1 VAIDR
6 DDALRKAEKLLRQG
20 RLDGAIAEYEHVVE
34 AHPDDIVTAS
44 ALGDLYGRAGK
55 APQAVA
61 QFMRLGDHFL
71 KEGVQAKAAAS
82 YRKVLKLDPNHEGAL
97 LQLVEASA
105 QQGHLAD
112 AKTHLQAAIDRRKA
126 RGEQDGADT
135 LAIRLAEL
143 DPSDFD
149 ARHQA
154 AKIRVRTG
162 KVVTADLLSLAQE
175 LDARKRTSEAEE
187 LLEEVVKRDP
197 GATEVALR
205 LAKAALARDE
215 VARAKRFLPDT
226 RGSKDPELL
235 LTGGRILLKLD
246 SLDAAREHLE
256 RFLSV
261 APNGVEE
268 VASLGE
274 RLASPNARYA
284 IVNLLVDHAAAS
296 GDFGKAA
303 RRLQGFL
310 EKAPRHL
317 AALLRLVEV
326 CVDGDLEAA
335 LTAAQQELAEA
346 YLDSGEAD
354 KARVIAED
362 LLLRNPRSS
371 AHKDRLRRVLVTLG
385 EKDPDGII
393 AERLSM
399 LDEDAFAP
407 EDTAPPATAPPAT
420 APAAAAPPP
429 AAAPATN
436 HAATAFPTMSAVP
449 TMGGITADTLAG
461 LPEIDAGEEVVEFE
475 ASDAGD
481 WSDAPPPATPSA
493 EADAEEEEEDEEV
506 EGEEEVEVEVQPDAA
521 AADGNGPLDAV
532 FSGMRGRV
540 LQDTSALPPGD
551 HAARNFRV
559 GQTYAAA
566 AMLKEAADAF
576 EKAARDPR
584 YRFRSAQSLG
594 RLYRKHG
601 MLNEAVEWLDIASEA
616 PAPKIDEHQSA
627 LYELADALETT
638 GERTR
643 ALSVLLDLVAEQ
655 SDYRDARARIERL
668 SRVKA

>member
-34 AHPDDIVTAS
+34 AYPDDIATAS

-55 APQAVA
+55 SLQAVA

-71 KEGVQAKAAAS
+71 KDGVHAKAAAT
-82 YRKVLKLDPNHEGAL
+82 YRKVLKLDPGHESAL
-97 LQLVEASA
+97 LQLVEACA
-105 QQGHLAD
+105 QQGQLGD
-112 AKTHLQAAIDRRKA
+112 AKTHLQAAVEKRKA
-126 RGEQDGADT
+126 RGDQDGADA

-143 DPSDFD
+143 DPNDFE
-149 ARHQA
+149 ARLQA
-154 AKIRVRTG
+154 SKIRVRTG
-162 KVVTADLLSLAQE
+162 KVVTADLIALAQE
-175 LDARKRTSEAEE
+175 LDSRKRTSEAEE

-197 GATEVALR
+197 GATEVSLR
-205 LAKAALARDE
+205 LAKAALGRDE

-226 RGSKDPELL
+226 KGSKDPELL
-235 LTGGRILLKLD
+235 LTGGKILLKLD
-246 SLDAAREHLE
+246 NLDAARDHLV
-256 RFLSV
+256 RFLAA
-261 APNGVEE
+261 APKAVEE
-268 VASLGE
+268 VATLGE
-274 RLASPNARYA
+274 HLASPNARYA
-284 IVNLLVDHAAAS
+284 IVDLLVDHAAAS

-346 YLDSGEAD
+346 YLEGGEAE

-362 LLLRNPRSS
+362 LLIRNPRTST
-371 AHKDRLRRVLVTLG
+371 HKDRLRRVLVTLG
-385 EKDPDGII
+385 ETDPDAII

-399 LDEDAFAP
+399 IDEDPFASH
-407 EDTAPPATAPPAT
+407 DV
-420 APAAAAPPP
+420 APAAKAPVEAPPP
-429 AAAPATN
+429 AAPAPPAPAL
-436 HAATAFPTMSAVP
+436 AEVAFQPA
-449 TMGGITADTLAG
+449 GITADTLAG
-461 LPEIDAGEEVVEFE
+461 LPEMDAGEEVVEFE

-481 WSDAPPPATPSA
+481 WNDSPMPAATPVA
-493 EADAEEEEEDEEV
+493 DPEPEPDLDAE
-506 EGEEEVEVEVQPDAA
+506 PNAA
-521 AADGNGPLDAV
+521 AADGGGQLDNV
-532 FSGMRGRV
+532 FSGLRGKA

-601 MLNEAVEWLDIASEA
+601 MLTEAVEWLDIASEA
-616 PAPKIDEHQSA
+616 PAPKIDEHRAA

-638 GERTR
+638 GEHTR
-643 ALSVLLDLVAEQ
+643 ALAVLLDLVAEQ

>member
-1 VAIDR
+1 MAIDR

-20 RLDGAIAEYEHVVE
+20 RLDGAIAEYEHVVD
-34 AHPDDIVTAS
+34 AYPDDIATAS

-55 APQAVA
+55 GPQAVA

-82 YRKVLKLDPNHEGAL
+82 YRKVIKLDPNHEGAL

-105 QQGHLAD
+105 QQGQLGD
-112 AKTHLQAAIDRRKA
+112 AKTHLQAAIDKRKA
-126 RGEQDGADT
+126 RGDQDGADT

-143 DPSDFD
+143 DPTDFE
-149 ARHQA
+149 ARFQA

-162 KVVTADLLSLAQE
+162 KAVVADLMALAQE

-187 LLEEVVKRDP
+187 LLEEVVKADP

-226 RGSKDPELL
+226 RGSKEPELL
-235 LTGGRILLKLD
+235 LTSSKILLKLD
-246 SLDAAREHLE
+246 NLEAARDHLV
-256 RFLSV
+256 RFLAV
-261 APNGVEE
+261 APKAVEE
-268 VASLGE
+268 VATLGE
-274 RLASPNARYA
+274 HLASPGARYA
-284 IVNLLVDHAAAS
+284 IVDLLVDHAAAS

-346 YLDSGEAD
+346 YLEAGEPE

-371 AHKDRLRRVLVTLG
+371 THKDRLRRVLVTLG
-385 EKDPDGII
+385 EKDPDAVI

-399 LDEDAFAP
+399 LDEDTFAEEEP
-407 EDTAPPATAPPAT
+407 APPARPAAIPAPPV
-420 APAAAAPPP
+420 AAAPV
-429 AAAPATN
+429 APAVVN
-436 HAATAFPTMSAVP
+436 HADAGFQQPIS
-449 TMGGITADTLAG
+449 GITADTLAG
-461 LPEIDAGEEVVEFE
+461 LPEMDAGEEVVEFE

-481 WSDAPPPATPSA
+481 WSDAPAGMPAPVPVSVR
-493 EADAEEEEEDEEV
+493 EPEPEPEIE
-506 EGEEEVEVEVQPDAA
+506 PDAPSS
-521 AADGNGPLDAV
+521 DGGGQLETV
-532 FSGMRGRV
+532 FSGMRGKA

-601 MLNEAVEWLDIASEA
+601 MLTEAVEWLDIASEA
-616 PAPKIDEHQSA
+616 PAPKIDEHRAA

-638 GERTR
+638 GEHTR
-643 ALSVLLDLVAEQ
+643 ALAVLLDLVAEQ

>member
-20 RLDGAIAEYEHVVE
+20 RLDGAISEYEHVVE
-34 AHPDDIVTAS
+34 AYPEDVATAS

-55 APQAVA
+55 SGQAVA

-71 KEGVQAKAAAS
+71 KEGVHAKAAAS
-82 YRKVLKLDPNHEGAL
+82 YRKVLKLDAQHEGAL
-97 LQLVEASA
+97 LQLVEACA
-105 QQGHLAD
+105 RQGQLAD
-112 AKTHLQAAIDRRKA
+112 AKTHLQTAIDKRKG
-126 RGEQDGADT
+126 RNDQDGAET
-135 LAIRLAEL
+135 LIIRLAEL
-143 DPSDFD
+143 DPNDFE
-149 ARHQA
+149 ARLQA
-154 AKIRVRTG
+154 ASIRIRTG
-162 KVVTADLLSLAQE
+162 KVVTADLLALARE
-175 LDARKRTSEAEE
+175 LDSRQRVGEAEA

-197 GATEVALR
+197 GASEVSLR
-205 LAKAALARDE
+205 LAKAALGRDE

-226 RGSKDPELL
+226 STTKDPELL
-235 LTGGRILLKLD
+235 LTGGKILLKLD
-246 SLDAAREHLE
+246 NLDAARDHLV
-256 RFLSV
+256 RFLAA
-261 APNGVEE
+261 APKAVEE
-268 VASLGE
+268 VATLGDH
-274 RLASPNARYA
+274 LASPNARYA
-284 IVNLLVDHAAAS
+284 IVDLLVDHAAAS

-317 AALLRLVEV
+317 GALLRLVEV
-326 CVDGDLEAA
+326 CVDGDLDAA

-346 YLDSGEAD
+346 YLEGGEAE

-371 AHKDRLRRVLVTLG
+371 AHSDRLRRVLVTLG
-385 EKDPDGII
+385 EKDPDAVI

-399 LDEDAFAP
+399 LDEDAFGAD
-407 EDTAPPATAPPAT
+407 EE
-420 APAAAAPPP
+420 APAAAQAAVPTLAVADIAPPP
-429 AAAPATN
+429 ASVAVAGPTDAVSAA
-436 HAATAFPTMSAVP
+436 MS
-449 TMGGITADTLAG
+449 GITADTLAG
-461 LPEIDAGEEVVEFE
+461 LPEMEQGEEVVEFE
-475 ASDAGD
+475 ASDSGD
-481 WSDAPPPATPSA
+481 WNDTPAV
-493 EADAEEEEEDEEV
+493 V
-506 EGEEEVEVEVQPDAA
+506 EPEPEPVVSG
-521 AADGNGPLDAV
+521 DGNGQLDAV
-532 FSGMRGRV
+532 FSSMRGKAM
-540 LQDTSALPPGD
+540 QDSALPPGD

-566 AMLKEAADAF
+566 AMLKEAAEAF

-601 MLNEAVEWLDIASEA
+601 MVNEAVEWLEVASEA
-616 PAPKIDEHQSA
+616 PAPKIDEHRSA

-638 GERTR
+638 GEHTR
-643 ALSVLLDLVAEQ
+643 ALAVLLDLVAEQ

>member
-1 VAIDR
+1 MAIDR

-20 RLDGAIAEYEHVVE
+20 RLDGAIAEYEHVVD
-34 AHPDDIVTAS
+34 AYPDDIATAS

-55 APQAVA
+55 GPQAVA

-82 YRKVLKLDPNHEGAL
+82 YRKVIKLDPSHEGAL

-105 QQGHLAD
+105 QQGQLAD
-112 AKTHLQAAIDRRKA
+112 AKVHLQSAIEKRKA
-126 RGEQDGADT
+126 RGDQDGADT

-143 DPSDFD
+143 DPNDFE
-149 ARHQA
+149 ARLQA
-154 AKIRVRTG
+154 ASIRVRTG
-162 KVVTADLLSLAQE
+162 KVVTADLLALAKE
-175 LDARKRTSEAEE
+175 LDSRKRVSEAEA

-197 GATEVALR
+197 AATEVSLR
-205 LAKAALARDE
+205 LSKAALGRDE
-215 VARAKRFLPDT
+215 LARAKRFLPDT
-226 RGSKDPELL
+226 SATKDPELL
-235 LTGGRILLKLD
+235 LTGGKILLKLD
-246 SLDAAREHLE
+246 NLEAARDHLV
-256 RFLSV
+256 RFLAV
-261 APNGVEE
+261 APKAVDE
-268 VASLGE
+268 VATLGE
-274 RLASPNARYA
+274 HLASPNARYA
-284 IVNLLVDHAAAS
+284 IVDLLVEHAAAS

-326 CVDGDLEAA
+326 CVDGDLDAA

-346 YLDSGEAD
+346 YLDAGEPE

-371 AHKDRLRRVLVTLG
+371 THKDRLRRVLVTLG

-399 LDEDAFAP
+399 LDEDSFGSDDVVEPAKPAAVP
-407 EDTAPPATAPPAT
+407 APPLV
-420 APAAAAPPP
+420 AAPPP
-429 AAAPATN
+429 APAVS
-436 HAATAFPTMSAVP
+436 HVDTAFKPIT
-449 TMGGITADTLAG
+449 GITADTLAG
-461 LPEIDAGEEVVEFE
+461 LPEMDSGEEVVEFE

-481 WSDAPPPATPSA
+481 WSDAPAVVAVPAAAP
-493 EADAEEEEEDEEV
+493 EPEIE
-506 EGEEEVEVEVQPDAA
+506 PDAA
-521 AADGNGPLDAV
+521 PADGGGQLDTV
-532 FSGMRGRV
+532 FSGMRGKA

-601 MLNEAVEWLDIASEA
+601 MLAEAVEWLETASEA
-616 PAPKIDEHQSA
+616 PAPKIDEHRSA

-638 GERTR
+638 GEHTR
-643 ALSVLLDLVAEQ
+643 ALAVLLDLVAEQ

>member
-20 RLDGAIAEYEHVVE
+20 RLDGAIAEYEHVVD
-34 AHPDDIVTAS
+34 AYPDDIATAS

-55 APQAVA
+55 GPQAVA

-82 YRKVLKLDPNHEGAL
+82 YRKVIKLDPNHEGAL

-105 QQGHLAD
+105 QQGQLGD
-112 AKTHLQAAIDRRKA
+112 AKTHLQAAIDKRKA
-126 RGEQDGADT
+126 RGDQDGADT

-143 DPSDFD
+143 DPTDFE
-149 ARHQA
+149 ARFQA

-162 KVVTADLLSLAQE
+162 KAVVADLMALAQE

-187 LLEEVVKRDP
+187 LLEEVVKADP

-226 RGSKDPELL
+226 RGSKEPELL
-235 LTGGRILLKLD
+235 LTSSKILLKLD
-246 SLDAAREHLE
+246 NLEGARDHLV
-256 RFLSV
+256 RFLAV
-261 APNGVEE
+261 APKAVDE
-268 VASLGE
+268 VATLGE
-274 RLASPNARYA
+274 HLASPSARYA
-284 IVNLLVDHAAAS
+284 IVDLLVDHAAAS

-346 YLDSGEAD
+346 YLEAGEPE

-362 LLLRNPRSS
+362 LLLRNSRSS
-371 AHKDRLRRVLVTLG
+371 THKDRLRRVLVTLG
-385 EKDPDGII
+385 EKDPDAII

-399 LDEDAFAP
+399 LDEDTFGADEP
-407 EDTAPPATAPPAT
+407 APPARPTAVPPA
-420 APAAAAPPP
+420 PV
-429 AAAPATN
+429 AAAPAAPAVN
-436 HAATAFPTMSAVP
+436 HADTAFQQPIT
-449 TMGGITADTLAG
+449 GITADTLAG
-461 LPEIDAGEEVVEFE
+461 LPEMDAGEEVVEFE

-481 WSDAPPPATPSA
+481 WSDAPAGMPAPVPAPIPVPEPEPDS
-493 EADAEEEEEDEEV
+493 E
-506 EGEEEVEVEVQPDAA
+506 PDAVST
-521 AADGNGPLDAV
+521 DGGGQLETV
-532 FSGMRGRV
+532 FSGMRGKA

-601 MLNEAVEWLDIASEA
+601 MLTEALEWLDIASEA
-616 PAPKIDEHQSA
+616 PAPKVDEHRAA

-638 GERTR
+638 GEHTR
-643 ALSVLLDLVAEQ
+643 ALAVLLDLVAEQ

>member
-1 VAIDR
+1 MAIDR

-20 RLDGAIAEYEHVVE
+20 RLDGAIAEYEQVVD
-34 AHPDDIVTAS
+34 AYPDDIATAS

-82 YRKVLKLDPNHEGAL
+82 YRKVLKLDPGHEGAL
-97 LQLVEASA
+97 LQLVEACA
-105 QQGHLAD
+105 QQGQLAD
-112 AKTHLQAAIDRRKA
+112 AKTHLQAAIEKRKA
-126 RGEQDGADT
+126 RGDQDGADT

-143 DPSDFD
+143 DPNDFE
-149 ARHQA
+149 ARLQA

-162 KVVTADLLSLAQE
+162 KVVTADLMSMAQE
-175 LDARKRTSEAEE
+175 LDTRKRTSEAEE

-197 GATEVALR
+197 GATEVSLR

-235 LTGGRILLKLD
+235 LTGGKILLKLD
-246 SLDAAREHLE
+246 NLDAARDHLV
-256 RFLSV
+256 RFLAA
-261 APNGVEE
+261 APKAVEE
-268 VASLGE
+268 VATLGE
-274 RLASPNARYA
+274 HLASPNARYA
-284 IVNLLVDHAAAS
+284 IVDLLVDHAAAS

-326 CVDGDLEAA
+326 CVDGDLDAA

-346 YLDSGEAD
+346 YLDAGEPE

-371 AHKDRLRRVLVTLG
+371 THKDRLRRVLVTLG

-399 LDEDAFAP
+399 LDEDAFAS
-407 EDTAPPATAPPAT
+407 EDSRARQA
-420 APAAAAPPP
+420 
-429 AAAPATN
+429 
-436 HAATAFPTMSAVP
+436 
-449 TMGGITADTLAG
+449 GGR
-461 LPEIDAGEEVVEFE
+461 
-475 ASDAGD
+475 
-481 WSDAPPPATPSA
+481 
-493 EADAEEEEEDEEV
+493 
-506 EGEEEVEVEVQPDAA
+506 PDAA
-521 AADGNGPLDAV
+521 GGRGAAT
-532 FSGMRGRV
+532 RGRREPGRRRV
-540 LQDTSALPPGD
+540 PADQRDHGRYAGGPARDGCGRRGRRVRGQRCRRLERRAAGDGDAGARTRARARSPRSSPMRSPPTAAGSSTPCSPACAARPCRTPRRCRRAITRRATSASARPTRRRRCSRKPPTRSRRRRATRATGS
-551 HAARNFRV
+551 ARRSRW
-559 GQTYAAA
+559 
-566 AMLKEAADAF
+566 DASTGST
-576 EKAARDPR
+576 ACCPR
-584 YRFRSAQSLG
+584 RC
-594 RLYRKHG
+594 
-601 MLNEAVEWLDIASEA
+601 EWLDIASEA
-616 PAPKIDEHQSA
+616 PAPKVDEHRSA

-638 GERTR
+638 GEHTR

>member
-1 VAIDR
+1 MAIDR

-20 RLDGAIAEYEHVVE
+20 RLDGAIAEYEQVVD
-34 AHPDDIVTAS
+34 AHPDDIATAS

-82 YRKVLKLDPNHEGAL
+82 YRKVLKLDPGHEAAL
-97 LQLVEASA
+97 LQLVEACA
-105 QQGHLAD
+105 QQGQLAD
-112 AKTHLQAAIDRRKA
+112 AKTHLQAAVEKRKA
-126 RGEQDGADT
+126 RGDQDGADT

-143 DPSDFD
+143 DPNDFE
-149 ARHQA
+149 ARLQA

-162 KVVTADLLSLAQE
+162 KVVTADLMSLAQE
-175 LDARKRTSEAEE
+175 LDTRKRTNEAEE

-197 GATEVALR
+197 GATEVSLR

-235 LTGGRILLKLD
+235 LTGGKILLKLD
-246 SLDAAREHLE
+246 NLDAARDHLV
-256 RFLSV
+256 RFLAA
-261 APNGVEE
+261 APKAIEE
-268 VASLGE
+268 VATLGE
-274 RLASPNARYA
+274 HLASPNARYA
-284 IVNLLVDHAAAS
+284 IVDLLVDHAAAS

-346 YLDSGEAD
+346 YLDAAEPE
-354 KARVIAED
+354 KARAIAED

-371 AHKDRLRRVLVTLG
+371 THKDRLRRVLVTLG

-399 LDEDAFAP
+399 LDEDSFGP
-407 EDTAPPATAPPAT
+407 EDAVAPPKPAAVPAPV
-420 APAAAAPPP
+420 AAAPPP
-429 AAAPATN
+429 AAPVS
-436 HAATAFPTMSAVP
+436 HAEASFQSPIS
-449 TMGGITADTLAG
+449 GITADTLAG
-461 LPEIDAGEEVVEFE
+461 LPEMDSGEEVVEFE

-481 WSDAPPPATPSA
+481 WSDAPAGVSMP
-493 EADAEEEEEDEEV
+493 
-506 EGEEEVEVEVQPDAA
+506 AA
-521 AADGNGPLDAV
+521 APEPESEPDVAASDGGAQLDTV
-532 FSGMRGRV
+532 FSGMRGKA

-601 MLNEAVEWLDIASEA
+601 MLKEAVEWLDIASEA
-616 PAPKIDEHQSA
+616 PAPKIDEHRSA

-638 GERTR
+638 GEHTR

>member
-20 RLDGAIAEYEHVVE
+20 RLDGAIAEYEQVVD
-34 AHPDDIVTAS
+34 AHPDDIATAS

-82 YRKVLKLDPNHEGAL
+82 YRKVLKLDPGHEGAL
-97 LQLVEASA
+97 LQLVEACA
-105 QQGHLAD
+105 QQGQLAD
-112 AKTHLQAAIDRRKA
+112 AKTHLQAAVEKRKA
-126 RGEQDGADT
+126 RGDQDGADT

-143 DPSDFD
+143 DPNDFE
-149 ARHQA
+149 ARLQA

-162 KVVTADLLSLAQE
+162 KVVTADLMSLAQE
-175 LDARKRTSEAEE
+175 LDTRKRTNEAEE

-197 GATEVALR
+197 GATEVSLR
-205 LAKAALARDE
+205 LAKSALARDE

-235 LTGGRILLKLD
+235 LTGGKILLKLD
-246 SLDAAREHLE
+246 NLDAARDHLV
-256 RFLSV
+256 RFLAA
-261 APNGVEE
+261 APKAIEE
-268 VASLGE
+268 VATLGE
-274 RLASPNARYA
+274 HLASPNARYA
-284 IVNLLVDHAAAS
+284 IVDLLVDHAAAS

-346 YLDSGEAD
+346 YLDAAEPE
-354 KARVIAED
+354 KARAIAED

-371 AHKDRLRRVLVTLG
+371 THKDRLRRVLVTLG

-399 LDEDAFAP
+399 LDEDAFAS
-407 EDTAPPATAPPAT
+407 EDA
-420 APAAAAPPP
+420 APAKPVAAALPPVAVTPPP
-429 AAAPATN
+429 AAAAN
-436 HAATAFPTMSAVP
+436 HADVAFQPIS
-449 TMGGITADTLAG
+449 GITADTLAG
-461 LPEIDAGEEVVEFE
+461 LPEMDAGEEVVEFE

-481 WSDAPPPATPSA
+481 WTDAPPVAATPVP
-493 EADAEEEEEDEEV
+493 EPEV
-506 EGEEEVEVEVQPDAA
+506 EPEVEIDLEPDAV
-521 AADGNGPLDAV
+521 AADGGGQLDAV
-532 FSGMRGRV
+532 FSGMRGKA

-601 MLNEAVEWLDIASEA
+601 MLPQAVEWLDIASEA
-616 PAPKIDEHQSA
+616 PAPKIDEHRSA

-638 GERTR
+638 GEHTR

>member
-20 RLDGAIAEYEHVVE
+20 RLDGAIAEYEHVVD
-34 AHPDDIVTAS
+34 AYPDDIATAS

-55 APQAVA
+55 GPQAVA

-82 YRKVLKLDPNHEGAL
+82 YRKVIKLDPNHEGAL

-105 QQGHLAD
+105 QQGQLGD
-112 AKTHLQAAIDRRKA
+112 AKTHLQAAIDKRKA
-126 RGEQDGADT
+126 RGDQDGADT

-143 DPSDFD
+143 DPTDFE
-149 ARHQA
+149 ARFQA

-162 KVVTADLLSLAQE
+162 KAVVADLMALAQE

-187 LLEEVVKRDP
+187 LLEEVVKADP
-197 GATEVALR
+197 AATEVALR

-226 RGSKDPELL
+226 RGSKEPELL
-235 LTGGRILLKLD
+235 LTSSKILLKLD
-246 SLDAAREHLE
+246 NLEAARDHLV
-256 RFLSV
+256 RFLAV
-261 APNGVEE
+261 APKAVEE
-268 VASLGE
+268 VATLGE
-274 RLASPNARYA
+274 HLASPAARYA
-284 IVNLLVDHAAAS
+284 IVDLLVDHAAAS

-346 YLDSGEAD
+346 YLEAGEPE

-371 AHKDRLRRVLVTLG
+371 THKDRLRRVLVTLG
-385 EKDPDGII
+385 EKDPDAVI

-399 LDEDAFAP
+399 LDEDTFAEEEP
-407 EDTAPPATAPPAT
+407 APPARPAAIPVPPV
-420 APAAAAPPP
+420 AAAPV
-429 AAAPATN
+429 APAVVN
-436 HAATAFPTMSAVP
+436 HADAGFQQPIS
-449 TMGGITADTLAG
+449 GITADTLAG
-461 LPEIDAGEEVVEFE
+461 LPEMDAGEEVVEFE

-481 WSDAPPPATPSA
+481 WSDAPAGMPAPVPVSVR
-493 EADAEEEEEDEEV
+493 EPEPEPEIE
-506 EGEEEVEVEVQPDAA
+506 PDAPSS
-521 AADGNGPLDAV
+521 DGGGQLETV
-532 FSGMRGRV
+532 FSGMRGKA

-601 MLNEAVEWLDIASEA
+601 MLTEAVEWLDIASEA
-616 PAPKIDEHQSA
+616 PAPKIDEHRAA

-638 GERTR
+638 GEHTR
-643 ALSVLLDLVAEQ
+643 ALAVLLDLVAEQ

>member
-20 RLDGAIAEYEHVVE
+20 RLDGAIAEYEHVVD
-34 AHPDDIVTAS
+34 AYPDDIATAS

-55 APQAVA
+55 AAQAVA

-71 KEGVQAKAAAS
+71 TEGVQAKAAAT
-82 YRKVLKLDPNHEGAL
+82 YRKVLKLDPGHEGAL
-97 LQLVEASA
+97 LQLVEACA
-105 QQGHLAD
+105 QQGQLAD
-112 AKTHLQAAIDRRKA
+112 AKTHLQAAVDKRKA
-126 RGEQDGADT
+126 RGDQDGADT

-143 DPSDFD
+143 DPNDFE
-149 ARHQA
+149 ARLQA

-162 KVVTADLLSLAQE
+162 KVVTADLMSLAQE
-175 LDARKRTSEAEE
+175 LDSRKRTTEAEE

-197 GATEVALR
+197 AATEVSLR

-235 LTGGRILLKLD
+235 LTGGKILLKLD
-246 SLDAAREHLE
+246 NLDAARDHLV
-256 RFLSV
+256 RFLAA
-261 APNGVEE
+261 APKAVEE
-268 VASLGE
+268 VATLGE
-274 RLASPNARYA
+274 HLASPNARYA
-284 IVNLLVDHAAAS
+284 IVDLLVDHAAAS

-335 LTAAQQELAEA
+335 LTAAQQELSEA
-346 YLDSGEAD
+346 YLEGGEAE

-371 AHKDRLRRVLVTLG
+371 THKDRLRRVLVTLG

-407 EDTAPPATAPPAT
+407 E
-420 APAAAAPPP
+420 AAAAPAPAPDKPAAPP
-429 AAAPATN
+429 IAAAPATS
-436 HAATAFPTMSAVP
+436 HADAVMP
-449 TMGGITADTLAG
+449 SFSGITADTLAG
-461 LPEIDAGEEVVEFE
+461 LPEMDAGEEVVEFE

-481 WSDAPPPATPSA
+481 WSDAPVAMATSVPDPDPAP
-493 EADAEEEEEDEEV
+493 EPEPEPEIE
-506 EGEEEVEVEVQPDAA
+506 PDAA
-521 AADGNGPLDAV
+521 AADGNGQLDAV
-532 FSGMRGRV
+532 FSGMRGKA

-601 MLNEAVEWLDIASEA
+601 MLTEALEWLETASEA
-616 PAPKIDEHQSA
+616 PAPKIDEHRSA

-638 GERTR
+638 GEHTR
-643 ALSVLLDLVAEQ
+643 ALAVLLDLVAEQ

>member
-1 VAIDR
+1 MAIDR

-20 RLDGAIAEYEHVVE
+20 RLDGAIAEYEEVVD
-34 AHPDDIVTAS
+34 AYPDDIATAS

-71 KEGVQAKAAAS
+71 TEGVQAKAAAN
-82 YRKVLKLDPNHEGAL
+82 YRKVLKLDPAHEGAL
-97 LQLVEASA
+97 LQMVEACA
-105 QQGHLAD
+105 QQGQLAD
-112 AKTHLQAAIDRRKA
+112 AKTHLQAAIDKRKA
-126 RGEQDGADT
+126 RSDQDGADT

-143 DPSDFD
+143 DPNDFE
-149 ARHQA
+149 ARLQA
-154 AKIRVRTG
+154 ASIRVRTG
-162 KVVTADLLSLAQE
+162 KVVTADLLALAKE
-175 LDARKRTSEAEE
+175 LDSRQRVSEAEA

-197 GATEVALR
+197 GATEVSLR
-205 LAKAALARDE
+205 LAKAALGRDE

-226 RGSKDPELL
+226 STTKDPELL
-235 LTGGRILLKLD
+235 LTGGKILLKLD
-246 SLDAAREHLE
+246 NLDAARDHLV
-256 RFLSV
+256 RFLAA
-261 APNGVEE
+261 APKAVEE
-268 VASLGE
+268 VATLAE
-274 RLASPNARYA
+274 HLASPNARYA
-284 IVNLLVDHAAAS
+284 IVDLLVDHAAAS

-310 EKAPRHL
+310 EKTPRHL

-326 CVDGDLEAA
+326 CVDGDLDAA
-335 LTAAQQELAEA
+335 LTAAQQELAEG
-346 YLDSGEAD
+346 YLDGGEAE

-371 AHKDRLRRVLVTLG
+371 THKDRLRRVLVTLG

-399 LDEDAFAP
+399 LDEDAFAS
-407 EDTAPPATAPPAT
+407 EDSAPPAKAPAAPPM
-420 APAAAAPPP
+420 AAAPPH
-429 AAAPATN
+429 AAASN
-436 HAATAFPTMSAVP
+436 HAEVAIHPIS
-449 TMGGITADTLAG
+449 GITADTLAG
-461 LPEIDAGEEVVEFE
+461 LPEMDAGEEVVEFE
-475 ASDAGD
+475 ANDAGD
-481 WSDAPPPATPSA
+481 WSDAPAMAMPDPDPEPEA
-493 EADAEEEEEDEEV
+493 EPGIE
-506 EGEEEVEVEVQPDAA
+506 PDAA
-521 AADGNGPLDAV
+521 AADGAGPLDVV
-532 FSGMRGRV
+532 FSGMRGKA

-601 MLNEAVEWLDIASEA
+601 MLTEAVEWLDIASEA
-616 PAPKIDEHQSA
+616 PAPKIDEHRST

-638 GERTR
+638 GEHTR

>member
-20 RLDGAIAEYEHVVE
+20 RLDGAIAEYEHVVD
-34 AHPDDIVTAS
+34 AYPDDIATAS

-55 APQAVA
+55 SAQAVA
-61 QFMRLGDHFL
+61 QFMRLGEHFL
-71 KEGVQAKAAAS
+71 KQGVQAKAAAS
-82 YRKVLKLDPNHEGAL
+82 FRKVLKLDAQHESAL
-97 LQLVEASA
+97 LQLVEACA
-105 QQGHLAD
+105 QQGQLAD
-112 AKTHLQAAIDRRKA
+112 AKMHLQSAIDKRKG
-126 RGEQDGADT
+126 RGDQDGADA
-135 LAIRLAEL
+135 LVIRLAEL
-143 DPSDFD
+143 DPNDFE
-149 ARHQA
+149 ARLQA
-154 AKIRVRTG
+154 AWIQVRTG
-162 KVVTADLLSLAQE
+162 KTVTAELLSLAKE
-175 LDARKRTSEAEE
+175 LDARKRVSEAES

-197 GATEVALR
+197 GATEVSLR
-205 LAKAALARDE
+205 LAKAALGRDE

-226 RGSKDPELL
+226 GTTKDPELL
-235 LTGGRILLKLD
+235 LTGGKILLKLD
-246 SLDAAREHLE
+246 NLDAAREHLV
-256 RFLSV
+256 RFLAA
-261 APNGVEE
+261 APKAVEE
-268 VASLGE
+268 VATLGE
-274 RLASPNARYA
+274 HLASSNARYA
-284 IVNLLVDHAAAS
+284 IIDLLVDHAAAS

-317 AALLRLVEV
+317 PALLRLVEV
-326 CVDGDLEAA
+326 CVDGDLDAA

-346 YLDSGEAD
+346 YLEAGEAE

-362 LLLRNPRSS
+362 LLLRNPRASTH
-371 AHKDRLRRVLVTLG
+371 ADRLRRVLVTLG
-385 EKDPDGII
+385 ETDPDAVI
-393 AERLSM
+393 AERLSL
-399 LDEDAFAP
+399 LDDDDAFGAD
-407 EDTAPPATAPPAT
+407 EPAVAKA
-420 APAAAAPPP
+420 P
-429 AAAPATN
+429 AAAPAVLSVTS
-436 HAATAFPTMSAVP
+436 TAEVEADDVDGVFPAI
-449 TMGGITADTLAG
+449 GGITADTLAG
-461 LPEIDAGEEVVEFE
+461 LPEMEPADEVVEFE
-475 ASDAGD
+475 ANDAGD
-481 WSDAPPPATPSA
+481 WTDASAT
-493 EADAEEEEEDEEV
+493 
-506 EGEEEVEVEVQPDAA
+506 GAA
-521 AADGNGPLDAV
+521 AAVVSPEAEVEAVSPAEGQLDNV
-532 FSGMRGRV
+532 FSGIRGKA

-616 PAPKIDEHQSA
+616 PAPKIDEHRSA

-638 GERTR
+638 GEHTR
-643 ALSVLLDLVAEQ
+643 ALAVLLDLVAEQ

>member
-20 RLDGAIAEYEHVVE
+20 RLDGAISEYEHVVD
-34 AHPDDIVTAS
+34 AYPDDIATAS

-55 APQAVA
+55 ASQAVA

-71 KEGVQAKAAAS
+71 KDGVHAKAAAS
-82 YRKVLKLDPNHEGAL
+82 YRKVLKLDATHEGAL
-97 LQLVEASA
+97 LQLVEACA
-105 QQGHLAD
+105 QQGQLAD
-112 AKTHLQAAIDRRKA
+112 AKTHLQSAIDKRKG
-126 RGEQDGADT
+126 RGDQDGADT
-135 LAIRLAEL
+135 LVIRLAEL
-143 DPSDFD
+143 DPNDFE
-149 ARHQA
+149 ARLQA
-154 AKIRVRTG
+154 ASIRVRTG
-162 KVVTADLLSLAQE
+162 KVVTADLLALAKE
-175 LDARKRTSEAEE
+175 LDARKRVGEAEA

-197 GATEVALR
+197 GATEVSLR
-205 LAKAALARDE
+205 LAKAALGRDE

-226 RGSKDPELL
+226 STTKDPELL

-246 SLDAAREHLE
+246 NLDAARDHLV
-256 RFLSV
+256 RFLAA
-261 APNGVEE
+261 APKAVEE
-268 VASLGE
+268 VATLGE
-274 RLASPNARYA
+274 HLASPNARYA
-284 IVNLLVDHAAAS
+284 IIDLLVDHAAAS

-326 CVDGDLEAA
+326 CVDGDLDAA

-346 YLDSGEAD
+346 YLEGGEAE

-371 AHKDRLRRVLVTLG
+371 SHSDRLRRVLVTLG
-385 EKDPDGII
+385 EKDPDAII

-399 LDEDAFAP
+399 LDEDAFGAEEPAP
-407 EDTAPPATAPPAT
+407 VPVKAPPPVAAV
-420 APAAAAPPP
+420 AAAPPP
-429 AAAPATN
+429 HAAAAGHGDTV
-436 HAATAFPTMSAVP
+436 FQSAS
-449 TMGGITADTLAG
+449 GITADTLAG
-461 LPEIDAGEEVVEFE
+461 LPEMEQGEEVVEFE

-481 WSDAPPPATPSA
+481 WSDAP
-493 EADAEEEEEDEEV
+493 V
-506 EGEEEVEVEVQPDAA
+506 AA
-521 AADGNGPLDAV
+521 AVEAEPEPASVDGGGQLDNV
-532 FSGMRGRV
+532 FSGMRGKAM
-540 LQDTSALPPGD
+540 QDSSALPPGD

-601 MLNEAVEWLDIASEA
+601 MVNEAVEWLEVASEA
-616 PAPKIDEHQSA
+616 PAPKIDEHRSA

-638 GERTR
+638 GEHTR
-643 ALSVLLDLVAEQ
+643 ALAVLLDLVAEQ